1 MSLDQFRTFPGGGGS
16 DDETY
21 QDSGTS
27 NKYFLIKSLEA
38 KPVLTAPKCGNTEV
52 GNLIP
57 HQRSTLFF
65 RIGHRYLDLRSVCS
79 LPVVYYEVNIHGSRI
94 DSQGHIRARSLTEEN
109 GVSR

>member
-1 MSLDQFRTFPGGGGS
+1 MSLDQFRTLPVGGGS
-16 DDETY
+16 DDETD

-38 KPVLTAPKCGNTEV
+38 KPVLTVPKCGNTEV

-65 RIGHRYLDLRSVCS
+65 RVGHKYLDLCGVCS
-79 LPVVYYEVNIHGSRI
+79 LPVAYYEVNIHGAHI
-94 DSQGHIRARSLTEEN
+94 GSQGHIWARSLTEEN
-109 GVSR
+109 GVSH